1 MIKASDRPLFEADMR
16 REISDLLR
24 TGTVEVIA
32 KSTLSSLPTILP
44 SIWSFRR
51 KRAPDWSI
59 IKHKA
64 RLCPHGGKQIEGENF
79 WATYAPVVQWR
90 TVRLALI
97 LSLLG
102 DLKSLLM
109 PRLFSGVLCG

>member
-1 MIKASDRPLFEADMR
+1 MIKDKDRLLFEEDMR

-24 TGTVEVIA
+24 TQTVELIC
-32 KSTLSSLPTILP
+32 KSSLSSAITVLPC
-44 SIWSFRR
+44 IWSFRR
-51 KRAPDWSI
+51 KRAPDW
-59 IKHKA
+59 KVLKYKA

-79 WATYAPVVQWR
+79 WATYAPVVYWR

-102 DLKSLLM
+102 NLKS
-109 PRLFSGVLCG
+109 RQIDYVNAYT